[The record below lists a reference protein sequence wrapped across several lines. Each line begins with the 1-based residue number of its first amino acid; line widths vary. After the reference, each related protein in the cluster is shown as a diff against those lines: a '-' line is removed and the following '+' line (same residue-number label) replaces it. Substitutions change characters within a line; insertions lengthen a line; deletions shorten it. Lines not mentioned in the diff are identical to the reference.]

1 MIFELSTSNFKTMS
15 GNVMMYLVMF
25 LLVGGLTLLF
35 FWWRNSAEEL
45 GSKITGIWENA
56 DNTIRVLIYEIDSI
70 FQGEVVWTNVQ
81 NQRVL
86 GARILHSI
94 ELKNFKLGKGIYNC
108 PFTHQQYQF
117 QLKLV
122 KNELLSLHL
131 HTREGI
137 PVLKEQWRLIK

>member
-1 MIFELSTSNFKTMS
+1 MLFELSIPNYKTMN
-15 GNVMMYLVMF
+15 GNVMMYLMGF
-25 LLVGGLTLLF
+25 LLVGGVTLLF

-70 FQGEVVWTNVQ
+70 FLGEVVWTNVQ
-81 NQRVL
+81 NQRIL

-94 ELKNFKLGKGIYNC
+94 ELKRFKLGIGIYNC
-108 PFTHQQYQF
+108 PFTNKQYQF

-122 KNELLSLHL
+122 KKELLSLHL
-131 HTREGI
+131 HTQEGI
-137 PVLKEQWRLIK
+137 SIVKEQWRLIR

>member
-1 MIFELSTSNFKTMS
+1 MNGS
-15 GNVMMYLVMF
+15 VMVYLMVF
-25 LLVGGLTLLF
+25 LVIGGLTLLF

-45 GSKITGIWENA
+45 GSKITGIWENT

-81 NQRVL
+81 NQRIL

-94 ELKNFKLGKGIYNC
+94 ELKRFKLGKGIYNC

-117 QLKLV
+117 QLKLI

-131 HTREGI
+131 HTQEGRS
-137 PVLKEQWRLIK
+137 VQKEQWKLIK

>member
-1 MIFELSTSNFKTMS
+1 MNA
-15 GNVMMYLVMF
+15 NVMLYLVGF

-35 FWWRNSAEEL
+35 FWWKNSAEEL

-70 FQGEVVWTNVQ
+70 FQGEVVWTNAQ
-81 NQRVL
+81 NQSVL
-86 GARILHSI
+86 GARIMHSI
-94 ELKNFKLGKGIYNC
+94 ELKNFKLGNGVYNC

-122 KNELLSLHL
+122 KSELLSLHL

-137 PVLKEQWRLIK
+137 SVLKEQWRLIR

>member
-1 MIFELSTSNFKTMS
+1 MN
-15 GNVMMYLVMF
+15 GNVMLYLIGFIVI
-25 LLVGGLTLLF
+25 GGLTLLF
-35 FWWRNSAEEL
+35 YWWKNSAEEL

-56 DNTIRVLIYEIDSI
+56 DHTIRVLIYEIDSI
-70 FQGEVVWTNVQ
+70 FQGEVIWTNVQ

-94 ELKNFKLGKGIYNC
+94 ELKNFKWGIGIYNC

-122 KNELLSLHL
+122 KKELLSLHL
-131 HTREGI
+131 HTQEGI
-137 PVLKEQWRLIK
+137 SVLKEQWRLIK

>member
-1 MIFELSTSNFKTMS
+1 ML
-15 GNVMMYLVMF
+15 YLTGF
-25 LLVGGLTLLF
+25 LVVGGVALLF

-56 DNTIRVLIYEIDSI
+56 DNTIRVLIYEIDSV
-70 FQGEVVWTNVQ
+70 FQGEVIWTNVQ
-81 NQRVL
+81 NQCIL
-86 GARILHSI
+86 GARILHSM
-94 ELKNFKLGKGIYNC
+94 ELKRFNLGKGIYNC

-131 HTREGI
+131 QTREGL
-137 PVLKEQWRLIK
+137 PVLKEQWRLIR